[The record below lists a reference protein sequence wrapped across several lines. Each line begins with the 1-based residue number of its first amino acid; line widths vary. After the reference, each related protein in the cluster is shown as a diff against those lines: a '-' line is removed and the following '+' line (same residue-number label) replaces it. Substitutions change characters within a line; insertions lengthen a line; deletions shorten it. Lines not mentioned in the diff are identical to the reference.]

1 MTKVSAP
8 CMAKHAL
15 RQGLR
20 PLSQTGSLRCGVCLR
35 RCIFCDIWKL
45 AILLSTRYS
54 GLMRRKSRRGD
65 NVCHPSPGTSAS
77 YSATKAITLE
87 TQFQLERARLGSII
101 SMCTVEG
108 VEDYNGLRIARDQ
121 CLHSVQNL
129 ISQSYMMEHQKAALG
144 TRLWDAR
151 TNTTPALR
159 RKDSSRSYDLRET
172 YASQF
177 LMVGL
182 SGAFAQ

>member
-1 MTKVSAP
+1 
-8 CMAKHAL
+8 
-15 RQGLR
+15 
-20 PLSQTGSLRCGVCLR
+20 
-35 RCIFCDIWKL
+35 
-45 AILLSTRYS
+45 
-54 GLMRRKSRRGD
+54 
-65 NVCHPSPGTSAS
+65 
-77 YSATKAITLE
+77 
-87 TQFQLERARLGSII
+87 
-101 SMCTVEG
+101 MCTVEG

-159 RKDSSRSYDLRET
+159 RKESSRSYDLRET